1 MKLEAFAVKGL
12 FVSFEGPEG
21 AGKTTQ
27 IMLVRNFLQAQGI
40 PCVTYREPGGTRI
53 GDAIREILLN
63 PELTEMKPRTEM
75 LLYAASRAQL
85 VEQEILPALT
95 KGYTVLCDRYVDSS
109 IVYQS
114 IGANWEL
121 EEVIAVNQIATGNL
135 KPHRTYL
142 LDLPVE
148 LSQKRLQARNQ
159 RDRMELKDVS
169 FHSRVREGYLS
180 LAKKEPERFRMIKA
194 IGNIEDIGKQI
205 ANDLLDL
212 VKESQANHNF

>member
-1 MKLEAFAVKGL
+1 LEAFAVKGL

>member
-1 MKLEAFAVKGL
+1 MKGL